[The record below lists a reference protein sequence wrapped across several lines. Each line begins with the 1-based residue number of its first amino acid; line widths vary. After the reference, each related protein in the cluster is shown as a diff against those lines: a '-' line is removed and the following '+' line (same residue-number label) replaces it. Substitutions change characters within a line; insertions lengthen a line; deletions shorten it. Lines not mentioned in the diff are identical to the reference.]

1 MLKYL
6 LEKEFKQFIRNPV
19 MPRMVL
25 IMPLVMM
32 IVFPLA
38 TNRQVQDI
46 TISIVDNDKS
56 QYSMELV
63 NKITSSGY
71 FILADYSS
79 NYSTALKSVEKGD
92 AYIILEKDFEKNI
105 VKEGS
110 ANVIISANAVDMF
123 KGSMGASYLSNII
136 YGYTLEL
143 QEKLALINSA
153 HAINIIPLNEFN
165 QTLNYKNFMI
175 PAIMVMLVTM
185 ITCFLPTLNIVS
197 EKEKGTM
204 EQINVTP
211 VNKFIFI
218 LSKLIP
224 YLIMGI
230 VVFTICIIIAKFLYN
245 LDTKGGII
253 SLYIFTFVYVFVSS
267 GLGLIISNYSYSM
280 QQAMFVMFFFV
291 MILFFMSNLFTPAA
305 YMPEWAQWIAA
316 FNPLKYYGHAVRSI
330 YLKGAVFSD
339 MYRELIILGIF
350 AVVLNTLAVIS
361 YKKNE

>member
-92 AYIILEKDFEKNI
+92 AYIILEIEKDFEKNI

-153 HAINIIPLNEFN
+153 PAINIIPLNEFN

-230 VVFTICIIIAKFLYN
+230 VVFTIC
-245 LDTKGGII
+245 
-253 SLYIFTFVYVFVSS
+253 IFTFVYVFVSS